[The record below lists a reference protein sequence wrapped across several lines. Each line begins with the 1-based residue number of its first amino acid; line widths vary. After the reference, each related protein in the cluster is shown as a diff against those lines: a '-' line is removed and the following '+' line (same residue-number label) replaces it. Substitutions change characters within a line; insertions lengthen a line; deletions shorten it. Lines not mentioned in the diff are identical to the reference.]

1 MPEKLDFSNVK
12 VLIIGDVM
20 LDHYLFGQIH
30 RISPEA
36 PVPIVDIEY
45 EESRLGGAANV
56 ALNLIELGAKPTLM
70 SVMGDDASGKT
81 IFDLLK
87 KNQIHHDY
95 IITSKSRTTCHK
107 TRIYDDERQVVRFD
121 QEDDSDISSELE
133 SQLISDFDELIKEN
147 KFHAI
152 ILQDYNKGVLTKK
165 VIKHVLLQS
174 TKRNIPVSVDPK
186 EYNFFEYQQI
196 DLFKPNIKE
205 LAEALQMKI
214 DPKSLTSLRKAAEEL
229 KKKNRFDN
237 LLVTLG
243 GGGIFVYTQDGNS
256 FIVPARA
263 IKTADVSGA
272 GDTVISIAT
281 LAFVKD
287 FPFKKIAQLSNAA
300 AGKVCRKVGIAPI
313 TLKELKLTL

>member
-1 MPEKLDFSNVK
+1 MAEKIDFSNLK
-12 VLIIGDVM
+12 VLVIGDLI

-56 ALNLIELGAKPTLM
+56 ALNLIGLGAKPTLM
-70 SVMGDDASGKT
+70 SAIGDDKEGKT

-95 IITSKSRTTCHK
+95 ILTSQSRTTSVK
-107 TRIYDDERQVVRFD
+107 TRIFDDERQVVRYD
-121 QEDDSDISSELE
+121 KEDDSDLSSELE
-133 SQLISDFDELIKEN
+133 AQLIDQFEELLRTV

-152 ILQDYNKGVLTKK
+152 IIQDYNKGVLTKK
-165 VIKHVLLQS
+165 FIKHILLKS
-174 TKRNIPVSVDPK
+174 TKMNIPVSVDPK

-196 DLFKPNIKE
+196 DLFKPNLKE

-214 DPKSLTSLRKAAEEL
+214 DPKSLTSLRRAAEEL
-229 KKKNRFDN
+229 KRKNRFDN
-237 LLVTLG
+237 LMLTLG
-243 GGGIFVYTQDGNS
+243 AHGIFVYTQEGDS

-281 LAFVKD
+281 LCFAKD
-287 FPFKKIAQLSNAA
+287 MPFKKIAQLANVA
-300 AGKVCRKVGIAPI
+300 AGKVCRKVGVAPI
-313 TLKELKLTL
+313 TLKELK